1 MVRAVSTSVAMRA
14 SLNLIAWNFA
24 IGWPNCSRSLAYLSA
39 ASSAAWETPTERA
52 ACVIRPPSSVPVT
65 CLKPPSMPPSS
76 AAAGTLMASK
86 ARAAVPEAVRPGFL
100 PLGAKGKD
108 GDAADPRG
116 GGGPGRKAEVPA
128 RDPLD
133 RGAAN
138 DLVAAAPAVLL
149 GVAHAQVAETAEL
162 AEEVH
167 GEGLGAL
174 QLLDARGERLL
185 GEAPD
190 GEAKALLLLVQ
201 AKAEHGGS
209 SGGGL

>member
-1 MVRAVSTSVAMRA
+1 MS
-14 SLNLIAWNFA
+14 
-24 IGWPNCSRSLAYLSA
+24 
-39 ASSAAWETPTERA
+39 EER
-52 ACVIRPPSSVPVT
+52 RR
-65 CLKPPSMPPSS
+65 K
-76 AAAGTLMASK
+76 
-86 ARAAVPEAVRPGFL
+86 AAVH
-100 PLGAKGKD
+100 
-108 GDAADPRG
+108 
-116 GGGPGRKAEVPA
+116 A
-128 RDPLD
+128 RDLLD
-133 RGAAN
+133 QEAAH
-138 DLVAAAPAVLL
+138 DHVAAAPAVLL
-149 GVAHAQVAETAEL
+149 GVAHPQVAEAAEL

>member
-1 MVRAVSTSVAMRA
+1 RE
-14 SLNLIAWNFA
+14 
-24 IGWPNCSRSLAYLSA
+24 A
-39 ASSAAWETPTERA
+39 AR
-52 ACVIRPPSSVPVT
+52 RPV
-65 CLKPPSMPPSS
+65 
-76 AAAGTLMASK
+76 G
-86 ARAAVPEAVRPGFL
+86 REGRGEAAVH
-100 PLGAKGKD
+100 
-108 GDAADPRG
+108 
-116 GGGPGRKAEVPA
+116 A
-128 RDPLD
+128 RDRLD
-133 RGAAN
+133 QEAAH
-138 DLVAAAPAVLL
+138 DHVATAPAVLL